1 MSSAKKQ
8 SFFGRG
14 CFSRKLFG
22 LLRYSATMPERI
34 WKVKTPLYDICGRKA
49 NIMAATAQSRAHT
62 NAVNHFTAV
71 IYLLFAV
78 AAMIFAF
85 LSVCYLNSMSFGP
98 QTMLHLPYSADVVV
112 VKLLRF
118 ILTL

>member
-34 WKVKTPLYDICGRKA
+34 WKVKTPLYDICVKPQ
-49 NIMAATAQSRAHT
+49 I
-62 NAVNHFTAV
+62 
-71 IYLLFAV
+71 
-78 AAMIFAF
+78 
-85 LSVCYLNSMSFGP
+85 SFQRSEKDDSG
-98 QTMLHLPYSADVVV
+98 
-112 VKLLRF
+112 
-118 ILTL
+118 

>member
-34 WKVKTPLYDICGRKA
+34 WKVKTPLYGHLRKTADFIPTEFCGAKRTIQDKTVFA
-49 NIMAATAQSRAHT
+49 ENDSR
-62 NAVNHFTAV
+62 
-71 IYLLFAV
+71 
-78 AAMIFAF
+78 
-85 LSVCYLNSMSFGP
+85 FGIKN
-98 QTMLHLPYSADVVV
+98 TD
-112 VKLLRF
+112 
-118 ILTL
+118 